1 MSLTLRSE
9 FRTYRTDDACRTP
22 AQFRLFQMTPAK
34 SSKMTTPPKVP
45 TFDEMMWPTLQAL
58 KETGGSASNQEL
70 LTRVAQ
76 LMAIPEEV
84 QNLPHGDG
92 PRTEVDYRM
101 LWARTYLRKVGAIQN
116 SERGVWSITTAGQV
130 LTEADVKKI
139 VAQVRVMDRKPRNGS
154 EQSAPERLEEEQPAQ
169 RWQDELLAILQNMAP
184 DAFERLAQRILRES
198 GFIKVVVKGKSGDG
212 GIDGIGV
219 LRVNLLSFQ
228 VFFQC
233 KRYKDSVS
241 AGAIRDFRG
250 AMVGRTDKGLFITTG
265 RFTPEAKRE
274 ATRDGA
280 PQIELIDGEQT
291 CELLKDLKLG
301 IKTEMVEHVSVVP
314 EVFREF
320 ESGG

>member
-1 MSLTLRSE
+1 
-9 FRTYRTDDACRTP
+9 
-22 AQFRLFQMTPAK
+22 
-34 SSKMTTPPKVP
+34 
-45 TFDEMMWPTLQAL
+45 
-58 KETGGSASNQEL
+58 
-70 LTRVAQ
+70 
-76 LMAIPEEV
+76 
-84 QNLPHGDG
+84 
-92 PRTEVDYRM
+92 
-101 LWARTYLRKVGAIQN
+101 
-116 SERGVWSITTAGQV
+116 
-130 LTEADVKKI
+130 
-139 VAQVRVMDRKPRNGS
+139 MDRKPHTDS
-154 EQSAPERLEEEQPAQ
+154 EQSTTERLEEDQPAQ

-265 RFTPEAKRE
+265 RFTPDAKRE

-320 ESGG
+320 ESIG

>member
-1 MSLTLRSE
+1 MLVRRVMRRRPKTGVDYSS
-9 FRTYRTDDACRTP
+9 TDYESHTSPDI
-22 AQFRLFQMTPAK
+22 FFGEMTH
-34 SSKMTTPPKVP
+34 PKVP

-92 PRTEVDYRM
+92 PRTEVEFR
-101 LWARTYLRKVGAIQN
+101 LQWARTWLGKVGAIQN
-116 SERGVWSITTAGQV
+116 SERGVWSITAAGQT
-130 LTEADVKKI
+130 LAETDVQKI
-139 VAQVRVMDRKPRNGS
+139 LPRVRAMYRKPRSGS
-154 EQSAPERLEEEQPAQ
+154 EQSTTERIEDEQPAQ
-169 RWQDELLAILQNMAP
+169 RWQDELLAILQSMSP

-198 GFIKVVVKGKSGDG
+198 GFIKVMVTGKSGDG

-228 VFFQC
+228 VLFQC

-265 RFTPEAKRE
+265 RFTPDAKRE

-301 IKTEMVEHVSVVP
+301 IRTEMVENVSVVP

-320 ESGG
+320 ELSS

>member
-1 MSLTLRSE
+1 MSTNR
-9 FRTYRTDDACRTP
+9 
-22 AQFRLFQMTPAK
+22 
-34 SSKMTTPPKVP
+34 KVP
-45 TFDEMMWPTLQAL
+45 SFDEMMWPTLQAL

-116 SERGVWSITTAGQV
+116 SERGVWSITAAGQA
-130 LTEADVKKI
+130 LTETEVKKI
-139 VAQVRVMDRKPRNGS
+139 VAQVRVMGRKPHTGS
-154 EQSAPERLEEEQPAQ
+154 EQSTTERLEEDQPGQ

-265 RFTPEAKRE
+265 RFTPDAKRE

-301 IKTEMVEHVSVVP
+301 IKTEMVEHVTVVP

>member
-1 MSLTLRSE
+1 MSTNR
-9 FRTYRTDDACRTP
+9 
-22 AQFRLFQMTPAK
+22 
-34 SSKMTTPPKVP
+34 KVP

-70 LTRVAQ
+70 LTRVGQ

-84 QNLPHGDG
+84 QNLPLGDG
-92 PRTEVDYRM
+92 PRTKFENRM
-101 LWARTYLRKVGAIQN
+101 EWARTFLHKVGAIRN
-116 SERGVWSITTAGQV
+116 SERGVWSITAAGQA
-130 LTEADVKKI
+130 LTETDVKKI
-139 VAQVRVMDRKPRNGS
+139 VAQVRAMDRKPPNGS
-154 EQSAPERLEEEQPAQ
+154 EQSTPEQLEEDPPAL

-198 GFIKVVVKGKSGDG
+198 GFVKVVVKGKSGDG

-265 RFTPEAKRE
+265 RFTPDAKRE

-280 PQIELIDGEQT
+280 PQIELIDGEET
-291 CELLKDLKLG
+291 CELLKSLKLG
-301 IKTEMVEHVSVVP
+301 VKTEMVEQVSIVP
-314 EVFREF
+314 EMFREF
-320 ESGG
+320 ESAG

>member
-45 TFDEMMWPTLQAL
+45 TFDEMRWPTLQ
-58 KETGGSASNQEL
+58 TL

>member
-1 MSLTLRSE
+1 MSTNR
-9 FRTYRTDDACRTP
+9 
-22 AQFRLFQMTPAK
+22 
-34 SSKMTTPPKVP
+34 KVP
-45 TFDEMMWPTLQAL
+45 TFDEMMWPTLRAL
-58 KETGGSASNQEL
+58 RETGGSASNQEL

-84 QNLPHGDG
+84 QNLPQGDG
-92 PRTEVDYRM
+92 PRTKVENRM
-101 LWARTYLRKVGAIQN
+101 EWARTFLHKVGAIQN
-116 SERGVWSITTAGQV
+116 SERGVWSITSAGQA
-130 LTEADVKKI
+130 LTETDIKKI
-139 VAQVRVMDRKPRNGS
+139 VAKVRAMDRKSP
-154 EQSAPERLEEEQPAQ
+154 EQSTSQQLEEEDPPAP

-184 DAFERLAQRILRES
+184 DAFEGLAQRILRES

-241 AGAIRDFRG
+241 AGAIRDFRS

-265 RFTPEAKRE
+265 RFTPDAKRE

-280 PQIELIDGEQT
+280 PQIELIDGEET
-291 CELLKDLKLG
+291 CELLKNLKLG
-301 IKTEMVEHVSVVP
+301 IKTEMVEQVSVVP
-314 EVFREF
+314 EMFREF